1 MLSIALPIVFTYL
14 GFTTMTLVDLICV
27 GHVGATAIGAVGVGT
42 STFSWFMVFGI
53 GLLTS
58 LDYLISHAYGAGKKV
73 EAHQFFN
80 QGVITAV
87 ILGVPLTLL
96 LLILANHLEW
106 LGINPEVR
114 PEATAY
120 LSVLSLSLITIYVF
134 TACRQYMQARGV
146 VKPAFFILLIANLLN
161 AATNWVLVFG
171 HFGFPAMGAVGSAWA
186 TLGSRIWMM
195 LSLLA
200 YAWWHDRQT
209 DRLFESVP
217 FRYVRDSMNKLWK
230 LGIASSL
237 QMLFEVGV
245 FALSTNIAAHLT
257 TQALAAHQIVLNI
270 ATFTFMVPMG
280 LGSAT
285 AVLVGQSMGRED
297 FEGARKVG
305 WKGLALGIGYM
316 ALASLA
322 ILVFADPLLGF
333 FTIDPTVAGLGK
345 QIILIAALFQI
356 SDGTQTVATGA
367 LRGLANT
374 RTPMI
379 ANLVGHWLIGL
390 PVGLVLAF
398 GFHWGLPGLWTG
410 LSVGLTVVA
419 VWLMARWIGHWSRRP
434 GLSHATP

>member
-1 MLSIALPIVFTYL
+1 
-14 GFTTMTLVDLICV
+14 
-27 GHVGATAIGAVGVGT
+27 
-42 STFSWFMVFGI
+42 
-53 GLLTS
+53 
-58 LDYLISHAYGAGKKV
+58 
-73 EAHQFFN
+73 
-80 QGVITAV
+80 
-87 ILGVPLTLL
+87 
-96 LLILANHLEW
+96 
-106 LGINPEVR
+106 
-114 PEATAY
+114 
-120 LSVLSLSLITIYVF
+120 
-134 TACRQYMQARGV
+134 
-146 VKPAFFILLIANLLN
+146 
-161 AATNWVLVFG
+161 
-171 HFGFPAMGAVGSAWA
+171 
-186 TLGSRIWMM
+186 
-195 LSLLA
+195 
-200 YAWWHDRQT
+200 
-209 DRLFESVP
+209 
-217 FRYVRDSMNKLWK
+217 MNKLWK
-230 LGIASSL
+230 LGFASSL

-297 FEGARKVG
+297 FDEARRVG
-305 WKGLALGIGYM
+305 WKGLAIGIGYM
-316 ALASLA
+316 TLASLA

-356 SDGTQTVATGA
+356 SDGIQTVGTGA

-398 GFHWGLPGLWTG
+398 GFHWGLQGLWTG

-419 VWLMARWIGHWSRRP
+419 VWLMACWIRHWSRRP